1 MRFGDLLPLI
11 ATDFSPGGTGGMGG
25 MKFGELIPLIGAVL
39 NFSLALFVLLQN
51 PRASVS
57 RVYFLLGVC
66 FAIWN
71 FGTFQMFRVEYAKD
85 ALFWAR
91 FLQCGVIFVPLT
103 LCHVS
108 FLVAQKPLSKIAVRI
123 AYAIHFLFLI

>member
-1 MRFGDLLPLI
+1 MRFGQLLPLI
-11 ATDFSPGGTGGMGG
+11 AAGIGPVGSSGMGA
-25 MKFGELIPLIGAVL
+25 MRFGELIPLIGAVL

-51 PRASVS
+51 PRAAVS

-71 FGTFQMFRVEYAKD
+71 FGTFQMFRVTTVKE

-91 FLQCGVIFVPLT
+91 FLQCGVIFIPL
-103 LCHVS
+103 
-108 FLVAQKPLSKIAVRI
+108 A
-123 AYAIHFLFLI
+123 

>member
-1 MRFGDLLPLI
+1 MGFGELLPLI
-11 ATDFSPGGTGGMGG
+11 AAGVSAGGGGGMGG
-25 MKFGELIPLIGAVL
+25 IKFGELIPLIGAVL
-39 NFSLALFVLLQN
+39 NFSLALFVLVQN

-57 RVYFLLGVC
+57 RVYFLLGLC

-71 FGTFQMFRVEYAKD
+71 FGTFQMFRVQTEKE

-91 FLQCGVIFVPLT
+91 FLQCGVIFIPLA

-108 FLVAQKPLSKIAVRI
+108 FLVAQIPLSKTA
-123 AYAIHFLFLI
+123 